1 MTRVPRMKNNYLVLN
16 IEVLFMIQ
24 SEQNLLISVVQQGN

>member
-1 MTRVPRMKNNYLVLN
+1 MKNNYLVLN
-16 IEVLFMIQ
+16 IEVLFTIQ